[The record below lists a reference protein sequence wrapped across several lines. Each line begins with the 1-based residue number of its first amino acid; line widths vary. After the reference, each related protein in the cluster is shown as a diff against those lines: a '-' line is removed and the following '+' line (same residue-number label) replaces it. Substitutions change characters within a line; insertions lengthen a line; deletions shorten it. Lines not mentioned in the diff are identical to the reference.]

1 MASDTASNKDSFR
14 LYLRLL
20 ANAKEY
26 KGRVRL
32 LWVCMVLSAASTA
45 FVFSQLKPLIDGTF
59 LITDHPDV
67 AFDHLLFYII
77 PLILAAQILRS
88 ASGYGQ
94 AYLIGYIGQQVI
106 QKLRNQLYHHFLTL
120 PMSYFNSK
128 RTGEMAS
135 RITNDVQRLQDS
147 ITNVVGTGIQSIL
160 MVIALAGSLLFFD
173 WKLAFWAFIV
183 FPLAVYPIYRFGRK
197 IRHSSGDQQ
206 QLLGDLNSQIF
217 ETLMG
222 IRVVKAFGME
232 KYEKNKF
239 EKTND
244 HFFSAAMKS
253 VQAYAA
259 SSPIMDSLGALAIL
273 GLTIYLASRA
283 LFPPHDMTPGD
294 FGRFIGLTATLY
306 PYLKNFNGLW
316 GGLQNAMAAAER
328 CYDILDTR
336 NPMSDAQG
344 SVEVGHFKRALE
356 FKDVSFHYLTGHQ
369 VLRNVSFSLKKGE
382 VLALVGPSGGG
393 KTTLVDLI
401 PRFYDPTEG
410 KILWDG
416 KDLREIKLESLRS
429 HIGVVTQETILF
441 HDSIQKNIA
450 YGRPGATFWDVQEAA
465 KGAFAKEF
473 IDNTPQGFNTLVG
486 DRGVKLSGGQRQ
498 RLAIA
503 RALLKDPP
511 LMILDEATS
520 ALDTQSEHLVQK
532 ALNGLI
538 GHRTT
543 VVIAHRLSTV
553 RRAQRILVIDK
564 GRIVEQGKHSALLAK
579 GGLYSKLYKMQFR
592 TPGSG
597 TEGQA

>member
-1 MASDTASNKDSFR
+1 
-14 LYLRLL
+14 
-20 ANAKEY
+20 
-26 KGRVRL
+26 
-32 LWVCMVLSAASTA
+32 
-45 FVFSQLKPLIDGTF
+45 
-59 LITDHPDV
+59 
-67 AFDHLLFYII
+67 
-77 PLILAAQILRS
+77 
-88 ASGYGQ
+88 
-94 AYLIGYIGQQVI
+94 
-106 QKLRNQLYHHFLTL
+106 
-120 PMSYFNSK
+120 
-128 RTGEMAS
+128 
-135 RITNDVQRLQDS
+135 
-147 ITNVVGTGIQSIL
+147 
-160 MVIALAGSLLFFD
+160 
-173 WKLAFWAFIV
+173 
-183 FPLAVYPIYRFGRK
+183 
-197 IRHSSGDQQ
+197 
-206 QLLGDLNSQIF
+206 
-217 ETLMG
+217 
-222 IRVVKAFGME
+222 
-232 KYEKNKF
+232 
-239 EKTND
+239 
-244 HFFSAAMKS
+244 
-253 VQAYAA
+253 
-259 SSPIMDSLGALAIL
+259 
-273 GLTIYLASRA
+273 
-283 LFPPHDMTPGD
+283 
-294 FGRFIGLTATLY
+294 
-306 PYLKNFNGLW
+306 
-316 GGLQNAMAAAER
+316 
-328 CYDILDTR
+328 
-336 NPMSDAQG
+336 
-344 SVEVGHFKRALE
+344 
-356 FKDVSFHYLTGHQ
+356 
-369 VLRNVSFSLKKGE
+369 
-382 VLALVGPSGGG
+382 
-393 KTTLVDLI
+393 LVDLI

-450 YGRPGATFWDVQEAA
+450 YGRPGATFCDVQEAA

>member
-1 MASDTASNKDSFR
+1 MI
-14 LYLRLL
+14 LL
-20 ANAKEY
+20 A
-26 KGRVRL
+26 
-32 LWVCMVLSAASTA
+32 VCTA
-45 FVFSQLKPLIDGTF
+45 FVFSQFKPLIDGAF
-59 LITDHPDV
+59 VVTDHPDE
-67 AFDHLLFYII
+67 AFHHLLFFVV
-77 PLILAAQILRS
+77 PLTLLAAIVRS
-88 ASGYGQ
+88 GAGYGQ
-94 AYLIGYIGQQVI
+94 AYLTSYIGQQII
-106 QKLRNQLYHHFLTL
+106 QKLRNQLYQHFLSL
-120 PMSYFNSK
+120 PMSFFNSK
-128 RTGEMAS
+128 RTGELAS

-147 ITNVVGTGIQSIL
+147 ITNVVGSGIQSAL
-160 MVIALAGSLLFFD
+160 MVVVLAGSLFYYD
-173 WKLAFWAFIV
+173 WQLAFLALVV

-197 IRHSSGDQQ
+197 IRRSSGEQQ
-206 QLLGDLNSQIF
+206 QLLADLNSQIF

-232 KYEKNKF
+232 KYERQKF

-244 HFFSAAMKS
+244 RFFSAAMKAA
-253 VQAYAA
+253 QAYAA
-259 SSPIMDSLGALAIL
+259 SSPIVESFGTLAIL
-273 GLTIYLASRA
+273 GLVLYLATRA
-283 LFPPHDMTPGD
+283 LFPPHSLTAGD
-294 FGRFIGLTATLY
+294 FGRFIGLAATLY

-316 GGLQNAMAAAER
+316 GGLQNAMASAER
-328 CYDILDTR
+328 CYDILDTQ
-336 NPMSDAQG
+336 NPMIDTQG
-344 SVEVGHFKRALE
+344 SVEIVPFKRALE
-356 FKDVSFHYLTGHQ
+356 FKDVSFHYQSGHPI
-369 VLRNVSFSLKKGE
+369 LRNISFTLKKGE

-416 KDLREIKLESLRS
+416 KDIREIKMESLRS
-429 HIGVVTQETILF
+429 HIGIVTQETILF

-473 IDNTPQGFNTLVG
+473 IDNTPQGFNTPVG

-503 RALLKDPP
+503 RALLKNPP

-543 VVIAHRLSTV
+543 LVIAHRLSTV
-553 RRAQRILVIDK
+553 RRAHRILVIDK
-564 GRIVEQGKHSALLAK
+564 GRIAEQGKHSALLAK
-579 GGLYSKLYKMQFR
+579 GGLYAKLYKMQFR
-592 TPGSG
+592 TPGSSS
-597 TEGQA
+597 EDSE

>member
-1 MASDTASNKDSFR
+1 VAPENPPKKDSFR

-26 KGRVRL
+26 KGRVRV
-32 LWVCMVLSAASTA
+32 LWVCMILSAACTA

-59 LITDHPDV
+59 LVTDHPDV
-67 AFDHLLFYII
+67 AFHHLLFVII

-88 ASGYGQ
+88 AAGYGQ

-106 QKLRNQLYHHFLTL
+106 QKLRNQLYQHFLSL
-120 PMSYFNSK
+120 PMSFFNSK
-128 RTGEMAS
+128 RTGELAS
-135 RITNDVQRLQDS
+135 RITSDVQRLQDS
-147 ITNVVGTGIQSIL
+147 ITNVVGTGIQSVL
-160 MVIALAGSLLFFD
+160 MVLALAGSLFYYD
-173 WKLAFWAFIV
+173 WKLAFWALIV
-183 FPLAVYPIYRFGRK
+183 FPLAIYPIYRFGRK
-197 IRHSSGDQQ
+197 IRRSSGDQQ
-206 QLLGDLNSQIF
+206 QLLADLNSQIF
-217 ETLMG
+217 ETLLG

-232 KYEKNKF
+232 QYEKNKF
-239 EKTND
+239 GKTNEN
-244 HFFSAAMKS
+244 FFSASMKS

-259 SSPIMDSLGALAIL
+259 SSPIVETIGTLAIL

-283 LFPPHDMTPGD
+283 LFPPHDFTPGD
-294 FGRFIGLTATLY
+294 FGRFLGLTATLY

-328 CYDILDTR
+328 CFNILDTD
-336 NPMSDAQG
+336 NPMSNTHG
-344 SVEVGHFKRALE
+344 SVEVLPLKKALE
-356 FKDVSFHYLTGHQ
+356 YKEVSFHYLPGHPI
-369 VLRNVSFSLKKGE
+369 LRHISFTLKKGE

-416 KDLREIKLESLRS
+416 KDIREIKMESLRS
-429 HIGVVTQETILF
+429 HIGIVTQETMLF

-473 IDNTPQGFNTLVG
+473 IDNTPQGFNTPVG

-503 RALLKDPP
+503 RALLKNPP

-543 VVIAHRLSTV
+543 LVIAHRLSTV
-553 RRAQRILVIDK
+553 RRAHRILVIDK
-564 GRIVEQGKHSALLAK
+564 GRIAEQGKHSALLAK
-579 GGLYSKLYKMQFR
+579 GGLYAKLYKMQFR
-592 TPGSG
+592 TPGSSS
-597 TEGQA
+597 EDSE